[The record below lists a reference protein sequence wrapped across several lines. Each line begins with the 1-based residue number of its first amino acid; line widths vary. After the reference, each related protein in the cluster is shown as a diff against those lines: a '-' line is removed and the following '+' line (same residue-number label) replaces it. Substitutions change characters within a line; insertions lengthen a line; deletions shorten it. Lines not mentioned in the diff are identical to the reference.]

1 MRSHLRRLLI
11 AAGAAILLFTS
22 LRADSPPIL
31 KVLFIGDAGP
41 LEPAARIRVAA
52 PALID
57 RGIHPVYSENLATL
71 TSETLPHYA
80 AVLVYATRNDLSLA
94 QEEALQRYVDNGG
107 GLIVINGGASA
118 FAGSDTFG
126 RLVGARLQSAEV
138 AAVTTRVEAANHPV
152 MQGFQAFAAKDE
164 GGTAKLLG
172 AKDLIVLESRGGQP
186 WTWVRAQGRGRV
198 FYTAWGR
205 ETATWSLPGFQDLLE
220 RAVRYVAGQDEPANP
235 RHRPTVA
242 RLERVPQT
250 GIPYYS
256 PGQRTSGEGQWPLI
270 QKPLSPEASL
280 QRLVVPGGFSVK
292 LVAADPEIR
301 KPIAMAWDERGRLW
315 LAETLDYPNLLREPG
330 QPGRDRLVICD
341 DRDHD
346 GRMDSFTVFAD
357 GLNIPTGFTF
367 ARGGVVVVQAP
378 HTLFLR
384 DNDGDD
390 RADEREILFTGWG
403 RYDTHAGP
411 SNLVPGPDNW
421 IWGTLG
427 YSGFT
432 GSVGGEPHNVRQGF
446 VRFRPDGTRFEFLR
460 ATNNNTWGLGFREDG
475 IAFASTA
482 NNNPSVYLPLPNRLY
497 AAVGSEARTLGGIAD
512 TSRFVALTDR
522 VRQVDVHWGYTAAA
536 GHAFYTARSY
546 PREYWNRVAFV
557 TEPTGHLVGEFIV
570 EPTGAN
576 FRSSNPT
583 NLIASDDEWF
593 APIMAEVGPDG
604 AVWVIDWYNYIV
616 QHNPTP
622 KGFERGAGNAYENPL
637 RDQRYGRI
645 YRIAWEGG
653 QKPAGTAKPAPF
665 SLAGANPE
673 TLVAALG
680 HENLLWRRH
689 AQRLLVERGRKDVVP
704 ALLTRLADRTIDE
717 LGLNAGALHAL
728 WTLEGLNAVDAVPEA
743 LEAVTRALDHPS
755 AAVRRAATLALP
767 RTPATIGALLKS
779 AGLAD
784 SDAQVRFAT
793 LLALTEAPANPEA
806 GGAILAFLDRP
817 NLTVDRWT
825 AEAAQ
830 LAALRHARGFLAA
843 VRPDA
848 RAAAEAEVERRA
860 APGKSA
866 PAVLPLDTFE
876 TTPLGARG
884 AWTLTVRDGEATA
897 DVVEGGR
904 SSHRSLRL
912 AAGAGGADA
921 ALSRTLTVK
930 PHTRYEIQV
939 SGRTEAVETSGNAL
953 GALLSVPDLHR
964 PQPQQSVA
972 TRGTSNWSTTRL
984 VVDTGPRDTLPLSLV
999 LGAGGKVTGTTWFDD
1014 VTVVELGRTDEQVE
1028 NPLAD
1033 ILIQVISRTV
1043 ARTAATDPDRDA
1055 IVVQLGVVPDVMKYD
1070 RTELTVKAGERI
1082 RLVFRNSDHMQ
1093 HNALLLAS
1101 GTTDK
1106 VGALADAMLSDP
1118 RALSK
1123 HYVPESPDVLAH
1135 TPLVNPG
1142 EVFELVFTAPSKPG
1156 RYPIICTFPGHW
1168 RIMQSTLI
1176 VQ

>member
-1 MRSHLRRLLI
+1 MSRVGIAVFAVAALLS
-11 AAGAAILLFTS
+11 S
-22 LRADSPPIL
+22 LRAEAPVLKIL
-31 KVLFIGDAGP
+31 VVGDAGP
-41 LEPAARIRVAA
+41 LEPAARVRLVA

-57 RGIHPVYSENLATL
+57 RGIHPVYTESLSPLTPENLR
-71 TSETLPHYA
+71 HYA
-80 AVLVYATRNDLSLA
+80 AVLVYASRNDLSPA
-94 QEEALQRYVDNGG
+94 QGDALRAYVDGGG
-107 GLIVINGGASA
+107 GLLVINRGASA
-118 FAGSDTFG
+118 FGSSEAYV
-126 RLVGARLQSAEV
+126 RMIGARLQSGPATPV
-138 AAVTTRVEAANHPV
+138 ATELTAKDHPLTR
-152 MQGFQAFAAKDE
+152 GFTALSAPDE
-164 GGTAKLLG
+164 GG
-172 AKDLIVLESRGGQP
+172 VLETVNDPDRTVLETRSGAP
-186 WTWVRAQGRGRV
+186 WTWVRHQGRGRV

-205 ETATWSLPGFQDLLE
+205 EAATWSLPGFHDLIE
-220 RAVRYVAGQDEPANP
+220 RAVRYVAGQDDPADP
-235 RHRPTVA
+235 RHRPTIA

-270 QKPLSPEASL
+270 QKPLTPEASM
-280 QRLVVPGGFSVK
+280 QRLVVPGGFAVE

-315 LAETLDYPNLLREPG
+315 LAETLDYPNVLRDPG
-330 QPGRDRLVICD
+330 APGRDRILICD
-341 DRDHD
+341 DRDGD
-346 GRMDSFTVFAD
+346 GRMDTFTVFAD

-367 ARGGVVVVQAP
+367 SRGGVVVVQAP

-411 SNLVPGPDNW
+411 SNLVSGPDNW

-432 GSVGGEPHNVRQGF
+432 GSVGGEAHNVRQGF

-482 NNNPSVYLPLPNRLY
+482 NNNPSVYLPIPNRLY
-497 AAVGSEARTLGGIAD
+497 SGVGADARTLGGIAD

-557 TEPTGHLVGEFIV
+557 AEPTGHLVGEFIV

-576 FRSSNPT
+576 FRSRNPT

-604 AVWVIDWYNYIV
+604 AVWVIDWYNYII

-637 RDQRYGRI
+637 RDQRHGRI
-645 YRIAWEGG
+645 YRIVWRGEGPTTSD
-653 QKPAGTAKPAPF
+653 QKPARF
-665 SLAGANPE
+665 SLAGAKPE
-673 TLVAALG
+673 ALVAALG

-704 ALLTRLADRTIDE
+704 ALLTRLADPAVDE
-717 LGLNAGALHAL
+717 LGLNPGALHAL

-743 LEAVTRALDHPS
+743 LEAVTRALGHPA
-755 AAVRRAATLALP
+755 AAVRRAAALALP
-767 RTPATIGALLKS
+767 RTPATVTALLK
-779 AGLAD
+779 AGALAD
-784 SDAQVRFAT
+784 ADAQVRFAT
-793 LLALTEAPANPEA
+793 LLALADAPASPEA
-806 GGAILAFLDRP
+806 GRAVYAFLDRP
-817 NLTVDRWT
+817 GLTIDRWT

-843 VRPDA
+843 ARPEQ
-848 RAAAEAEVERRA
+848 RTAADAEVARRN
-860 APGKSA
+860 APGRSA
-866 PAVLPLDTFE
+866 PAVLPLETFE
-876 TTPLGARG
+876 TTVIGSFG
-884 AWTLTVRDGEATA
+884 DWTLTVREGKATA
-897 DVVEGGR
+897 EVVEGGR
-904 SSHRSLRL
+904 SSHRSLRVT
-912 AAGAGGADA
+912 ADADGADV
-921 ALSRTLTVK
+921 ALTRTLAVK
-930 PHTRYEIQV
+930 PNTRYELQV
-939 SGRTEAVETSGNAL
+939 SGRTEAVETRGNAL
-953 GALLSVPDLHR
+953 GALIAVPDLHR

-984 VVDTGPRDTLPLSLV
+984 VVDTGARDTLPLSLV
-999 LGAGGKVTGTTWFDD
+999 LGAGGKATGQAWFDD
-1014 VTVVELGRTDEQVE
+1014 VTLVELGRTDEQVE
-1028 NPLAD
+1028 NPLEET
-1033 ILIQVISRTV
+1033 LVQVVTRTV
-1043 ARTAATDPDRDA
+1043 SRSGAADPDHDA
-1055 IVVQLGVVPDVMKYD
+1055 VVVQLGVVPDVMKYD

-1082 RLVFRNSDHMQ
+1082 RLVFRNGDHMQ
-1093 HNALLLAS
+1093 HNALLLVPGA
-1101 GTTDK
+1101 TDK

-1142 EVFELVFTAPSKPG
+1142 EVFELVFTAPTKPG

>member
-1 MRSHLRRLLI
+1 MRRSLCRLLL
-11 AAGAAILLFTS
+11 AVGAAMLLPT
-22 LRADSPPIL
+22 LPAAEAPIL
-31 KVLFIGDAGP
+31 KVLFLGDAGP
-41 LEPAARIRVAA
+41 LEPATRLRVAA

-57 RGIHPVYSENLATL
+57 RGIHPVYSETLATL

-80 AVLVYATRNDLSLA
+80 AILVYATRNDLTAA
-94 QEEALQRYVDNGG
+94 QEEALWRYIDNGG

-118 FAGSDTFG
+118 FAGSDAFA
-126 RLVGARLQSAEV
+126 RLVGARLRRGETAT
-138 AAVTTRVEAANHPV
+138 VTTRVEAASHPV
-152 MQGFQAFAAKDE
+152 MQGFQAFEAKDE
-164 GGTAKLLG
+164 GGVVELLG
-172 AKDLIVLESRGGQP
+172 ANDRTVLESRGGRP

-198 FYTAWGR
+198 FYTTWGR
-205 ETATWSLPGFQDLLE
+205 EAATWGLPGFQDLLE
-220 RAVRYVAGQDEPANP
+220 RAVRYAAGQIEPANP
-235 RHRPTVA
+235 RHRPATA

-270 QKPLSPEASL
+270 QKPLSPEASM
-280 QRLVVPGGFSVK
+280 QRLVVPGGFAVE

-315 LAETLDYPNLLREPG
+315 LAETLDYPNVLREPG
-330 QPGRDRLVICD
+330 QPGRDRLVVCD
-341 DRDHD
+341 DHDGD
-346 GRMDSFTVFAD
+346 GRMDTFTVFAD

-411 SNLVPGPDNW
+411 SNLIAGPDNW

-497 AAVGSEARTLGGIAD
+497 SAVGAEARTLGGIAD

-546 PREYWNRVAFV
+546 PREYWNRIAFV
-557 TEPTGHLVGEFIV
+557 TEPTGHLVGEFVV

-622 KGFERGAGNAYENPL
+622 KGFERGAGNAYENSL
-637 RDQRYGRI
+637 RDQRHGRI
-645 YRIAWEGG
+645 YRIVWRGG
-653 QKPAGTAKPAPF
+653 PSATAPAKPAPF
-665 SLAGANPE
+665 SLAGAKPDA
-673 TLVAALG
+673 LVAALG

-689 AQRLLVERGRKDVVP
+689 AQRLLVERGRKDVVS
-704 ALLTRLADRTIDE
+704 ALLARLADRRVDE
-717 LGLNAGALHAL
+717 LGLHPGALHAL
-728 WTLEGLNAVDAVPEA
+728 WTLEGLNAVDAIPEA

-767 RTPATIGALLKS
+767 RTPATVTALLKED
-779 AGLAD
+779 GLAD
-784 SDAQVRFAT
+784 PDAQVRFAT
-793 LLALTEAPANPEA
+793 LLALTGAPASPEA
-806 GGAILAFLDRP
+806 GRAIHAFLDRP

-830 LAALRHARGFLAA
+830 LAALRHARGFIAA
-843 VRPDA
+843 ARPDA
-848 RAAAEAEVERRA
+848 RAAAEAEIARRA
-860 APGKSA
+860 APGKSV
-866 PAVLPLDTFE
+866 PAVLPLDSFE
-876 TTPLGARG
+876 TAPIGTLGE
-884 AWTLTVRDGEATA
+884 WTLHVREGEATA
-897 DVVEGGR
+897 EVVEGGR
-904 SSHRSLRL
+904 TSHRSLRL
-912 AAGAGGADA
+912 AAGPGGADA
-921 ALSRTLTVK
+921 AVSRTLTVK
-930 PHTRYEIQV
+930 PHTRYEISA
-939 SGRTEAVETSGNAL
+939 SGRTEAVETTGNAL

-972 TRGTSNWSTTRL
+972 SRGTSNWSITRL
-984 VVDTGPRDTLPLSLV
+984 IVDTGPRDTLDFSLV
-999 LGAGGKVTGTTWFDD
+999 LGAGGKVTGSTWFDD
-1014 VTVVELGRTDEQVE
+1014 VTLVDLGRTDEQVE
-1028 NPLAD
+1028 NPLAET
-1033 ILIQVISRTV
+1033 LVQVITRTT
-1043 ARTAATDPDRDA
+1043 ARTAAADPDRDA
-1055 IVVQLGVVPDVMKYD
+1055 VVVQLGVVPDVMKYD
-1070 RTELTVKAGERI
+1070 RTEMTVKAGERI
-1082 RLVFRNSDHMQ
+1082 RLVFRNCDHMQ
-1093 HNALLLAS
+1093 HNALLLAP
-1101 GTTDK
+1101 GATDK
-1106 VGALADAMLSDP
+1106 IGALADAMLSDP

-1142 EVFELVFTAPSKPG
+1142 ETFELVFTAPEKPG